1 MRLIS
6 CKAGA
11 GMEGSSA
18 ARPHAP
24 GRAAD
29 GQYDERQV
37 CMVRR
42 MMVSVILA
50 FMVLLTG
57 CGQMNHGGTAAP
69 SLTAGTEKQE
79 PQITGHTDSRP
90 EPQTTG
96 HSDSSPESRTTALW
110 DSDALMK
117 DLYTE
122 APYSVSYSE
131 LIDTYLI
138 AWGLYFDFGSPYL
151 FPADAMVD

>member
-1 MRLIS
+1 
-6 CKAGA
+6 
-11 GMEGSSA
+11 
-18 ARPHAP
+18 
-24 GRAAD
+24 
-29 GQYDERQV
+29 
-37 CMVRR
+37 
-42 MMVSVILA
+42 MVSVILA

-79 PQITGHTDSRP
+79 PQITGHTDSSP

-122 APYSVSYSE
+122 ALPAAYI
-131 LIDTYLI
+131 LILAAHISFRQMQWLTMRK
-138 AWGLYFDFGSPYL
+138 P
-151 FPADAMVD
+151 

>member
-37 CMVRR
+37 YMVKR
-42 MMVSVILA
+42 MMVSVMLA

-96 HSDSSPESRTTALW
+96 HTDSRPEPQTTGHSDSSPELSKCRISTGCKR
-110 DSDALMK
+110 SNG
-117 DLYTE
+117 
-122 APYSVSYSE
+122 
-131 LIDTYLI
+131 I
-138 AWGLYFDFGSPYL
+138 
-151 FPADAMVD
+151 

>member
-6 CKAGA
+6 CKAG
-11 GMEGSSA
+11 
-18 ARPHAP
+18 
-24 GRAAD
+24 AAD

-57 CGQMNHGGTAAP
+57 CSQMNHGGTAAP

-79 PQITGHTDSRP
+79 PQITGHTDSSP
-90 EPQTTG
+90 EPQTTGHSDSSPEPHTG
-96 HSDSSPESRTTALW
+96 HSDSSPESRTTAL
-110 DSDALMK
+110 
-117 DLYTE
+117 
-122 APYSVSYSE
+122 
-131 LIDTYLI
+131 
-138 AWGLYFDFGSPYL
+138 
-151 FPADAMVD
+151 